1 MHPEPDTHLK
11 NTVMKNQNAFILL
24 LLACIAAS
32 CTEHDY
38 REWVG
43 KRTIRRYLST
53 ESIDRYR
60 PLAFSSLDSAF
71 TAVEDMPEYQQAN
84 AIATL
89 ATWFY
94 RSQDLEPQEEAA
106 YRHAADSARQV
117 CDSIEAAF
125 LPTFIGWK
133 MQHIYTSRHPEKGR
147 VANKYTFYFDK
158 RMSRMVHE
166 EMTYR
171 ELMLSTYK
179 REPDFYGL
187 DW

>member
-1 MHPEPDTHLK
+1 
-11 NTVMKNQNAFILL
+11 MKIQNAIMLL

-32 CTEHDY
+32 CTQHDY
-38 REWVG
+38 HEWVA
-43 KRTIRRYLST
+43 KRTIRHYLLT
-53 ESIDRYR
+53 KPIDRYR
-60 PLAFSSLDSAF
+60 PLAFSSLDSSF
-71 TAVEDMPEYQQAN
+71 TSVKDVPEYQRAD
-84 AIATL
+84 AIASL
-89 ATWFY
+89 STWFY
-94 RSQDLEPQEEAA
+94 RTHDLEPQQEAA
-106 YRHAADSARQV
+106 YRQKADSAQHV

-158 RMSRMVHE
+158 HMSRMVHE

-171 ELMLSTYK
+171 ELMMSTYK

>member
-1 MHPEPDTHLK
+1 
-11 NTVMKNQNAFILL
+11 MKNRNAFILL

-32 CTEHDY
+32 CTQHDY
-38 REWVG
+38 HEWVA
-43 KRTIRRYLST
+43 KRTIRHYLT
-53 ESIDRYR
+53 TKSIERYR

-71 TAVEDMPEYQQAN
+71 TTVKDVPKYQQAS
-84 AIATL
+84 AIAAL
-89 ATWFY
+89 STWFY
-94 RSQDLEPQEEAA
+94 QSQDLEPQQEATH
-106 YRHAADSARQV
+106 RHVADSARHV
-117 CDSIEAAF
+117 CDSIRAAF
-125 LPTFIGWK
+125 IPTFIGWK

-158 RMSRMVHE
+158 HMSRMVHE

-171 ELMLSTYK
+171 ELMMSTYK